1 MFPPT
6 LLGFLF
12 LPLRGGSCLSTP
24 PFPLSPITPITTDV
38 SSIALSFITKHGGNK
53 TLGAAGVNT
62 YADRLGIHADDI
74 VQEIG
79 WDEDADSSISEAIED
94 AVGEQL
100 LDESTDEL
108 CDVVLLWFRSDDGD
122 LVDALMDAIR
132 NLGDSGRVWLMTPGA
147 SKPGG
152 VHPGEISESAQLA
165 GLMQTKA
172 DRFGEWQGS
181 CLTPAGTKK

>member
-1 MFPPT
+1 M
-6 LLGFLF
+6 
-12 LPLRGGSCLSTP
+12 
-24 PFPLSPITPITTDV
+24 
-38 SSIALSFITKHGGNK
+38 
-53 TLGAAGVNT
+53 GAAGVNT
-62 YADRLGIHADDI
+62 YADRLNIQPDNV

-94 AVGEQL
+94 AIGEQL
-100 LDESTDEL
+100 LDEMTDEL

-132 NLGDSGRVWLMTPGA
+132 NLGDNGCIWLMTPGA

-181 CLTPAGTKK
+181 CLTAAGTKKQ